1 MGSRVPNRVAI
12 ERVCGVRRKRLR
24 ERKSFFVLYTAKTQ
38 HPSLRAKVL
47 ATLKVPWT
55 AVADANAV
63 STAVSMATEHMRD
76 GVIRSIRR

>member
-12 ERVCGVRRKRLR
+12 ERACGVRRRKR

-38 HPSLRAKVL
+38 RPSLRAKVL

-76 GVIRSIRR
+76 GVTRSIRR